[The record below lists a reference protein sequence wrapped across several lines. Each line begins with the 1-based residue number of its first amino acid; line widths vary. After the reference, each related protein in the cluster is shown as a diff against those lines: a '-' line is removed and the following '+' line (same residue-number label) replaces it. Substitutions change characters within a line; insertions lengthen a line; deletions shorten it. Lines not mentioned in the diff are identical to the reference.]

1 MSDADGVSDAVLEVE
16 GLKKYYAENDGLF
29 DRLLGFERTSVK
41 AVDGISFSV
50 ERGETLGLVGESG
63 CGKSTTG
70 ETLLALKEPT
80 AGDVRFDGESVFS
93 MADDELD
100 AFRQRA
106 QVVFQDPFSSLDPRM
121 TAGEVIAEPLVV
133 HDRPATDPAVDS
145 HAVITA
151 ESVDEAA
158 VAVSV
163 AGDIDRVVDPVPAAS
178 VDGYDGTAEQVAVAH
193 VTVERVHGEAAR
205 PDEAELTDPT
215 VAFAE
220 GDDATYR
227 VAVAEDLRLT
237 LEPDGD
243 TLGVDVVVGRGD
255 RRLRRERAQAL
266 LERVGLSAGQV
277 DRYPHE
283 FSGGQRQR
291 IGIARA
297 LALDPEFIVLDEPV
311 SALDVSVQAQILNLL
326 DDLQE
331 EFGLTYLFIAHDLSV
346 VRHISDRVAVM
357 YLGEIVERGPVDAI
371 FEDPQHPY
379 TQKLLES
386 VPRADTSERG
396 RRVDALAGDVPSPR
410 NPPAGCR
417 FHTRCPYAREACRD
431 AAPDTYSAGVERQ
444 SAACFRAVEDHRY
457 WESEPIDIT
466 ARAAALEEQES
477 AADD

>member
-1 MSDADGVSDAVLEVE
+1 MSDTGDTGDATDPVLEVE
-16 GLKKYYAENDGLF
+16 GLKKYYAENDGVL
-29 DRLLGFERTSVK
+29 DRLLGVERTSVK
-41 AVDGISFSV
+41 AVDGVTFSV

-70 ETLLALKEPT
+70 ETLLALEEPT
-80 AGDVRFDGESVFS
+80 DGDVRFDGESVFAMS
-93 MADDELD
+93 GDELD
-100 AFRQRA
+100 RFRRRA

-133 HDRPATDPAVDS
+133 HDLP
-145 HAVITA
+145 
-151 ESVDEAA
+151 EGE
-158 VAVSV
+158 
-163 AGDIDRVVDPVPAAS
+163 
-178 VDGYDGTAEQVAVAH
+178 DGSRSSR
-193 VTVERVHGEAAR
+193 ER
-205 PDEAELTDPT
+205 
-215 VAFAE
+215 
-220 GDDATYR
+220 
-227 VAVAEDLRLT
+227 
-237 LEPDGD
+237 
-243 TLGVDVVVGRGD
+243 
-255 RRLRRERAQAL
+255 RRERAKEL
-266 LERVGLSAGQV
+266 LERVGLSAGQI

-326 DDLQE
+326 DDLQD

-379 TQKLLES
+379 TEKLLES

-396 RRVDALAGDVPSPR
+396 RRVEALQGDVPSPR

-417 FHTRCPYAREACRD
+417 FHTRCPYAREACRE
-431 AAPDTYSAGVERQ
+431 ASPDTYATGAEGQ
-444 SAACFRAVEDHRY
+444 SAACFRAVEGHRY
-457 WESEPIDIT
+457 WESEPIEV
-466 ARAAALEEQES
+466 AAGAGTPEGGEGS